1 MIEVAS
7 VAVRFALYVDLML
20 LFGLP
25 LFGLYA
31 LRGTE
36 RVSGS
41 VLPFRRLIWPLA
53 LIGVALS
60 SVALILLAA
69 AMSGV
74 GPGAVD
80 REAIGM
86 VVTGASALRGTGS
99 LGFLPKKLFIL
110 SFMGASGNGAK
121 ACLCR
126 A

>member
-86 VVTGASALRGTGS
+86 VVTGASALRGRPASWRCLPLHGS
-99 LGFLPKKLFIL
+99 LFPG
-110 SFMGASGNGAK
+110 GAGRSP
-121 ACLCR
+121 C
-126 A
+126 